1 MISIIVAIA
10 KNWVIGINNTIPWNI
25 PQDRLWFKK
34 HTLHKTIIMG
44 RNTYESIGY
53 ILPYRHNIIL
63 TNTIKNITSNR
74 EVSIVNTVQKVLLLI
89 NNDYE
94 YLVIGGAQIYKLFFK
109 YTNRLYITYIDLLVY
124 GNIFFPTFNLKNWNP
139 IFTKYQCCNKVNL
152 CFKILERK

>member
-44 RNTYESIGY
+44 RNTYESIGC
-53 ILPYRHNIIL
+53 ILPYRHNIVL
-63 TNTIKNITSNR
+63 TNTIKHINSNR
-74 EVSIVNTVQKVLLLI
+74 VSIVNTVQKVLLLL

-94 YLVIGGAQIYKLFFK
+94 YLIIGGAQIYNLFFK

-124 GNIFFPTFNLKNWNP
+124 GNIFFPAFNLKNWSS
-139 IFTKYQCCNKVNL
+139 IFTKYQRCNKINL